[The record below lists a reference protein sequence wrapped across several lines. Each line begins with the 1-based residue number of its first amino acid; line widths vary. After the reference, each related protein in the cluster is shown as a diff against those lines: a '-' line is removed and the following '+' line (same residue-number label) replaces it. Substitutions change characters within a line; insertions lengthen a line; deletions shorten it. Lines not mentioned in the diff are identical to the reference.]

1 MGLDQFS
8 QGVSASQHHPRGEF
22 LATIREV
29 KVEEKKDKSG
39 KMFLFDLKTDKGF
52 PPTIRIS
59 WVTEDDYSRGES
71 LQKQGDTEPLKK
83 VETSIR
89 MLKQALIK
97 LSVFDEKTING
108 MTYSACIKTLGTLK
122 GKPCRVQVK
131 EQKNNPQYDQT
142 DFLYMPREEAKQF
155 SQEQAATTVSPGP
168 SNGFSID
175 DLPF

>member
-8 QGVSASQHHPRGEF
+8 QGVSASQQHPKGEF
-22 LATIREV
+22 LAIIKEV

-39 KMFLFDLKTDKGF
+39 KLFVFDLKTEKGF
-52 PPTIRIS
+52 PPQIRIG
-59 WVTEDDYSRGES
+59 WVTEDDYSRSES
-71 LQKQGDTEPLKK
+71 LQRQGDTEPLKK

-97 LSVFDEKTING
+97 LAVFDEKTING
-108 MTYSACIKTLGTLK
+108 MAYSACIKTLGTLK
-122 GKPCRVQVK
+122 GKQCRIQVK
-131 EQKNNPQYDQT
+131 EQRNNPQYDQT
-142 DFLYMPREEAKQF
+142 DFLYMPKTDAPQF
-155 SQEQAATTVSPGP
+155 SQEQAATVSSGP